1 MEGNIRKFIS
11 YLSEERDA
19 SYNTQISYERDLK
32 KLKEYLAEQGIRSV
46 SDVNETSLNSYV
58 LFFSLFSPNN

>member
-1 MEGNIRKFIS
+1 MEGNIRKFIG

-32 KLKEYLAEQGIRSV
+32 KLKEYLEKQGVIKV
-46 SDVNETSLNSYV
+46 QDVNETSLNSYV
-58 LFFSLFSPNN
+58 LYLE

>member
-46 SDVNETSLNSYV
+46 SDVNETS
-58 LFFSLFSPNN
+58 